1 MKHLGMALNTPA
13 PAGGEMNKRSGMTA
27 WVHLLAAALLAGN
40 ASAQERP
47 RGAPAPPPLTPEERA
62 ARREQEETDMAAWL
76 PRLVGRFKVEGVV
89 STGGAEGPR
98 SATGKV
104 DCIAI
109 GAGSGVQCVLYVTWD
124 EAWGQNG
131 QAVTAGVPYLGPA
144 ATLFGLDPNALR
156 IRYMQLDTD
165 GLVTDGAGQL
175 NGNTLAWKFEGYCP
189 SEAQALCTQETRI
202 YAPPHG
208 RYLHTTIE
216 ISPLGQGSE
225 GDSATIDL
233 ELQPIPREEE
243 GTAPLNSGPA
253 RQPS

>member
-1 MKHLGMALNTPA
+1 
-13 PAGGEMNKRSGMTA
+13 
-27 WVHLLAAALLAGN
+27 
-40 ASAQERP
+40 
-47 RGAPAPPPLTPEERA
+47 
-62 ARREQEETDMAAWL
+62 MAAWL

-89 STGGAEGPR
+89 NTGGVEGGER

-109 GAGSGVQCVLYVTWD
+109 GAGSGVQCVLYATWE
-124 EAWGQNG
+124 EAWGQMG
-131 QAVTAGVPYLGPA
+131 EAITAGVPYLGPA

-165 GLVTDGAGQL
+165 GLVTDGAGLL

-189 SEAQALCTQETRI
+189 SEPQAVCTQETRI

-208 RYLHTTIE
+208 RYLHMTIE
-216 ISPLGQGSE
+216 IGPLIGSTD

-243 GTAPLNSGPA
+243 GAAPPDSGAA
-253 RQPS
+253 RPPS